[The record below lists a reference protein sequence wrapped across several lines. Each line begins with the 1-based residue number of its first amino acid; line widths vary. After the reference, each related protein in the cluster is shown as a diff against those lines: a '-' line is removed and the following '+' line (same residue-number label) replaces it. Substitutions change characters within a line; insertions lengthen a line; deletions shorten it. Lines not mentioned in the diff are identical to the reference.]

1 MLLPQG
7 LIRGLATQ
15 KLNLDGEEDEED
27 VADVT
32 RLQPQSNEAVVS
44 RLNNESVDDR
54 KGAGQGNPAGLTR
67 SLSFIKLNFMSSAT
81 GDETDVKSNTLW
93 SMMSAVATM
102 FRAKVHDQSNRK
114 RQLKPSIRA
123 VILMTF
129 PFLLWGVV
137 IIIVNGIGNMEV
149 SSISAPVALF
159 NMVRFTNI
167 RRLSN

>member
-32 RLQPQSNEAVVS
+32 RLQPQSNDAGVS
-44 RLNNESVDDR
+44 RLNTESIDNQ
-54 KGAGQGNPAGLTR
+54 KNLGAGATGGITR
-67 SLSFIKLNFMSSAT
+67 SLSFIKLNFMSSGVA
-81 GDETDVKSNTLW
+81 GSDTDTKTSALW
-93 SMMSAVATM
+93 SMMRRVATM

-114 RQLKPSIRA
+114 RQLRPSIRA

-129 PFLLWGVV
+129 PFLIWGFV
-137 IIIVNGIGNMEV
+137 IIIVNGLGNTQV

-159 NMVRFTNI
+159 NMVSDVVPKH
-167 RRLSN
+167 L